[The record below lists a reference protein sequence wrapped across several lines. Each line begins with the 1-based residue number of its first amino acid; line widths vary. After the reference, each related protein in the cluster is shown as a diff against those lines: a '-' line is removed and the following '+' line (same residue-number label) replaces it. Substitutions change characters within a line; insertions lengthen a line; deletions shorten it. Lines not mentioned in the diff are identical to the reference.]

1 MSLLSSYI
9 VSLSSRISPVIVSLS
24 SSSSSS
30 SMGISMTGS
39 SSGLLLMSSVTVTGV
54 SVGPSTGVSGCG
66 SSVAGFFLKRPA
78 HQFLKRMD
86 LSMNFGSAMIPKITS
101 ARTRTMDVPMGWI
114 KLLISSLSHSPCAPP
129 QRKKVSTPV
138 MSWIKPKA
146 KLPQMSQKAEIKSR
160 RQFFMCVIC
169 SKLKP

>member
-1 MSLLSSYI
+1 MSLLSSSI
-9 VSLSSRISPVIVSLS
+9 VSLSSRISPVIGSS

-54 SVGPSTGVSGCG
+54 SVGSSAGVSGCG

-78 HQFLKRMD
+78 HHCLKRIV
-86 LSMNFGSAMIPKITS
+86 LSINFGSAMVPKITS
-101 ARTRTMDVPMGWI
+101 VRTRTIVVPMGWI
-114 KLLISSLSHSPCAPP
+114 KLLTSSLSHSPCAPP